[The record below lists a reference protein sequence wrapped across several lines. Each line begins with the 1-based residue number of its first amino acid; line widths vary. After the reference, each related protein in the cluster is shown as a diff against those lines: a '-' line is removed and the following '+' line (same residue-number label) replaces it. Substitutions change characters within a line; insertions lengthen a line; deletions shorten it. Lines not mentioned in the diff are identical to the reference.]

1 MQEDKIKLAT
11 FGDEAHKHIR
21 DAVDVMESAVGSTYG
36 PGGRPMLLKK
46 RYVDPTP
53 STDGVAVARSL
64 AGFGAKF
71 EDDRA
76 TSAAKLIYQASE
88 KTNKTAGDGTTA
100 TVVLLGELYKSGRKQ
115 IVAGTDAMHVKKQID
130 DAREKITEFVEGKSV
145 ECDKKKLI
153 QVATIA
159 GKDEALGHMLA
170 DLVWDVG
177 TEGAI
182 TIEYQNAPSVD
193 VEKVTG
199 YLLNNG
205 FKNLANEVQF
215 EEPVVFVSQKRI
227 ATKSEIV
234 PILEAAVAAQKQF
247 VIVGDVSGAAYETL
261 VWAISNQKADGLCVP
276 PPAFGSDG
284 HDYFEDIATYTG
296 ARLWLESDNFK
307 DVKIDDFGTIKRS
320 RISRDKAIL
329 FGDDNHVINVDAVEK
344 SQQLLRNVEVAL
356 VAKREELE
364 SLVGNEAATL
374 EEKASLEQ
382 HRRAKKVELG
392 NLEENLK
399 VVQSSVVA
407 PITVKDA
414 VTDRI
419 KQIDQ
424 QIKKQ
429 EMTPS
434 LKEVLETRR
443 AKLAGKVSIVKV
455 GAATEMEREELFFR
469 VEDAVEASKSALSS
483 GIVAG
488 GATTLLFASEE
499 VELPQFI
506 KEALQEPFRLL
517 MKNAAYRAD
526 LKLDQTLKAGYGHGF
541 NLRDMTDEPIN
552 LIEAGVVDATKVV
565 LQTVK
570 NAFSVAGGLLST
582 GGTITEVEDEKTDS
596 KN

>member
-1 MQEDKIKLAT
+1 MQEDKVKLAT
-11 FGDEAHKHIR
+11 FGDESHQHIR
-21 DAVDVMESAVGSTYG
+21 EAVDVMEAAVGSTYG

-46 RYVDPTP
+46 KYVDPTP

-64 AGFGAKF
+64 AGFGARFK
-71 EDDRA
+71 DDRA

-100 TVVLLGELYKSGRKQ
+100 TVVLLGELYKAGRKQ
-115 IVAGTDAMHVKKQID
+115 IAAGVDAMHIKKKID
-130 DAREKITEFVEGKSV
+130 DARELICKFVESKSV
-145 ECDKKKLI
+145 ECDQNKLA
-153 QVATIA
+153 QVATIS
-159 GKDEALGHMLA
+159 GKDEALGHMIA

-199 YLLNNG
+199 YLFGSG
-205 FKNLANEVQF
+205 FKNLAQEVQF

-227 ATKSEIV
+227 ATKSDIV
-234 PILEAAVAAQKQF
+234 PILEAAVNAQKQF

-261 VWAISNQKADGLCVP
+261 VWAISNQKADGLCIP
-276 PPAFGSDG
+276 PPAFGNDG
-284 HDYFEDIATYTG
+284 YEYFADIAAYTG

-307 DVKIDDFGTIKRS
+307 DVHIEDFGTIRRS

-329 FGDDNHVINVDAVEK
+329 FGDDAHIVNSGLVE
-344 SQQLLRNVEVAL
+344 
-356 VAKREELE
+356 E
-364 SLVGNEAATL
+364 SRQKVTEAEQTL
-374 EEKASLEQ
+374 A
-382 HRRAKKVELG
+382 RAKSEMEAPVPSPNTPEEQEMLRQLRKDQQTKLKGAERELKTAQA
-392 NLEENLK
+392 NIVKPL
-399 VVQSSVVA
+399 
-407 PITVKDA
+407 TVREA
-414 VTDRI
+414 IADRI
-419 KQIDQ
+419 KTIDDE
-424 QIKKQ
+424 IKG
-429 EMTPS
+429 EVS
-434 LKEVLETRR
+434 ESRREVLEQRK

-499 VELPQFI
+499 LKLEPFI

-541 NLRDMTDEPIN
+541 NLRNMTDEPID

-570 NAFSVAGGLLST
+570 NSFSVAGGLLSA
-582 GGTITEVEDEKTDS
+582 GGTITEVEDETPS
-596 KN
+596 K

>member
-1 MQEDKIKLAT
+1 MQNDKVKLAT
-11 FGDEAHKHIR
+11 FGDEAHRYIR
-21 DAVDVMESAVGSTYG
+21 EAVDIMEAAVGSTYG

-46 RYVDPTP
+46 QYVDPTP

-64 AGFGAKF
+64 AGFGSKF
-71 EDDRA
+71 KDDRA

-115 IVAGTDAMHVKKQID
+115 IVAGTDAMHIKKKID
-130 DAREKITEFVEGKSV
+130 DARNAIIKFIESKSV
-145 ECDKKKLI
+145 ECDKDKLV

-159 GKDEALGHMLA
+159 GKDEALGHMIA

-205 FKNLANEVQF
+205 FKNLATEVQF

-227 ATKSEIV
+227 AAKSDIV
-234 PILEAAVAAQKQF
+234 PILEAAVNAQKQF

-261 VWAISNQKADGLCVP
+261 VWAIQNQKADGLCIP
-276 PPAFGSDG
+276 PPAFGNDG
-284 HDYFEDIATYTG
+284 HDYFEDIATYAG
-296 ARLWLESDNFK
+296 ARIWLESDNFK
-307 DVKIDDFGTIKRS
+307 DVKIEDLGTIKRS
-320 RISRDKAIL
+320 RIGRDKAIL
-329 FGDDNHVINVDAVEK
+329 FGDNSTGDAI
-344 SQQLLRNVEVAL
+344 A
-356 VAKREELE
+356 
-364 SLVGNEAATL
+364 
-374 EEKASLEQ
+374 
-382 HRRAKKVELG
+382 
-392 NLEENLK
+392 
-399 VVQSSVVA
+399 
-407 PITVKDA
+407 
-414 VTDRI
+414 DRI
-419 KQIDQ
+419 KLIKDQ
-424 QIKKQ
+424 MEQQ

-434 LKEVLETRR
+434 LKEVLETRL

-488 GATTLLFASEE
+488 GATTLLFASDQ
-499 VELPQFI
+499 LDLDAFI
-506 KEALQEPFRLL
+506 CDALEEPFRLL

-526 LKLDQTLKAGYGHGF
+526 LKLDLTLKAGYGFGF
-541 NLRDMTDEPIN
+541 NLREMTDESIN
-552 LIEAGVVDATKVV
+552 LLEAGVVDATKVV

-570 NAFSVAGGLLST
+570 NSFSVAGGLLST
-582 GGTITEVEDEKTDS
+582 GGTVTEEEDEPRTEK
-596 KN
+596 